1 MENFNIYELLNIT
14 SDLELL
20 EHLPRRYESL
30 EPTAYKDEYNDKE
43 RLVIHGRL
51 KTLPMSVRGV
61 KMLRFTILYGHNKSI
76 NAFIF
81 GQDYYRY
88 MLKLNQEFVFTGR
101 YSKKNKSFSV
111 TSIVRGDN
119 QFALTGI
126 KPLYRLP
133 KKIKS
138 SDFYKLIK
146 DVVTEPGL
154 NVSEIIP
161 SYFRNKYR
169 LESRKRAFYD
179 VHLPQNWESLNEGL
193 RVFKYEEA
201 LKYCLSAICLKEYN
215 YSFKKAVTVKIDTAK
230 INDFIKSLPYQLT
243 HDQVTSIRE
252 IVLDMNAARPMNRL
266 LEGDVGTGKTAVAF
280 ISLYANYLRSSQGA
294 LMVPTLT
301 LARQHYEN
309 AIKMFKGTGIR
320 IELFDS
326 GLTKKNK
333 DILSGKIE
341 KGEVDIII
349 GTHAMIS
356 EGLSYFNLGLIII
369 DEQQRFGVNQRTA
382 LFKKGESPDF
392 LMMSATPIPRTI
404 TKIMYSD
411 LDVSYLNEFPMK
423 KRSVVTR
430 VIKSKDGMIDD
441 ALAWAL
447 NEKRQVFV
455 VVPKIED
462 DEGGKR
468 KHSAKS
474 VHDEYAAKFGEE
486 SVGLLHGK
494 MKSEDKERIY
504 DEFKN
509 NIKPILVSTTV
520 IEVGVDVP
528 TAGLMIIYEANY
540 FGLSTLHQLRGR
552 IGRNGEKSVA
562 LLVYDS
568 DDESA
573 IERLQYLS
581 KNEDGYKIAEYDLM
595 IRGAGSYIGENQSG
609 ESELQVANFIADKK
623 IFECAQQDASFIYEH
638 LDMPDNNVFYQS
650 VRKVIFKAE
659 LK

>member
-1 MENFNIYELLNIT
+1 MENFNIYELLNIS

-30 EPTAYKDEYNDKE
+30 EPTAYKEEYNDKE
-43 RLVIHGRL
+43 RLVIRGRL
-51 KTLPMSVRGV
+51 KTLPMSIKGV
-61 KMLRFTILYGHNKSI
+61 KMLRFTIIYGYNKSI

-88 MLKLNQEFVFTGR
+88 ILKLNQEFVFTGR

-111 TSIVRGDN
+111 TAIVRGDN
-119 QFALTGI
+119 PFALTGI
-126 KPLYRLP
+126 KPLYRLS
-133 KKIKS
+133 KKIKQ
-138 SDFYKLIK
+138 SDFYSLIK
-146 DVVTEPGL
+146 DVVTDPNI
-154 NVSEIIP
+154 NVPESVP
-161 SYFRNKYR
+161 LFFRNKYR

-201 LKYCLSAICLKEYN
+201 LKYCLSSICLKEYN
-215 YSFKKAVTVKIDTAK
+215 YSFKKAVTIQIDTIK
-230 INDFIKSLPYQLT
+230 VNDFVKSLPYQLT
-243 HDQVTSIRE
+243 HDQIVAIRE
-252 IVLDMNAARPMNRL
+252 IVLDLNMSRPMNRL

-301 LARQHYEN
+301 LARQHYDN
-309 AIKMFKGTGIR
+309 ALKLFEGMGIR

-333 DILSGKIE
+333 ELLASQIE
-341 KGEVDIII
+341 KGETDIII

-356 EGLSYFNLGLIII
+356 EGLNYFNLGLIII
-369 DEQQRFGVNQRTA
+369 DEQQRFGVNQRTT

-411 LDVSYLNEFPMK
+411 LDVSYLNVFPMK

-447 NEKRQVFV
+447 KEKRQVFV

-468 KHSAKS
+468 KYSAKS
-474 VHDEYAAKFGEE
+474 VHDEYVNKFGEDC
-486 SVGLLHGK
+486 VGLLHGK
-494 MKSEDKERIY
+494 MKNEDKERIY
-504 DEFKN
+504 NDFKN

-562 LLVYDS
+562 LLIYDS

-609 ESELQVANFIADKK
+609 ESELQVANFITDKS
-623 IFECAQQDASFIYEH
+623 IFECAQKDAVFIYEH